1 MILIDG
7 EKSIMAGEARVII
20 TEMAATVDRFALE
33 LSKSQSAITYDEIM
47 EKFIDAVHKVKKL
60 REKTN
65 ASPHEIDMDIIM
77 NELFGGAD
85 SNLNMSKPL
94 TESEA
99 KRILNEMASKKNKE
113 KSEEAEEAQEGKK
126 KKKKKKKKNKKK
138 NKGEDNE

>member
-33 LSKSQSAITYDEIM
+33 LSKSQGNITYDETV

-65 ASPHEIDMDIIM
+65 ASPHEIDMDVIM

-99 KRILNEMASKKNKE
+99 KRILNEMASKKTKE
-113 KSEEAEEAQEGKK
+113 NSKEAQED